1 MNFAPEPSPQSS
13 PLEEE
18 RRRKAPQVSELKSP
32 LPSEGRGQGQGS
44 KMRSLPMRVLLVG
57 AAGRMG
63 KTVLD
68 LAQNDSDIQITA
80 QSDLGDSIEP
90 EMKSCDVAIDFSQA
104 DSIDEICRAAL
115 KHGKSLVIGT
125 TGHSQQQRKTI
136 EETARSIPIV
146 LASNFSV
153 GVNVLFWLTQKASEL
168 LGSDFNPDIVET
180 HHKMK
185 KDAPS
190 GTAKT
195 LAEILTAMRNSEI
208 PIESI
213 RQGDVVGEHTV
224 IFSGP
229 GERLELS
236 HRAADRGIFARG
248 ALRAAKWIIN
258 KPPGLYSMQDVLGL

>member
-1 MNFAPEPSPQSS
+1 
-13 PLEEE
+13 
-18 RRRKAPQVSELKSP
+18 
-32 LPSEGRGQGQGS
+32 
-44 KMRSLPMRVLLVG
+44 MRVLLVG

-68 LAQNDSDIQITA
+68 LAQSDREIEIA
-80 QSDLGDSIEP
+80 ARCDLGDPIEP
-90 EMKSCDVAIDFSQA
+90 AIKNCDVAIDFSQA
-104 DSIDEICRAAL
+104 DSIDEVCRAASQR
-115 KHGKSLVIGT
+115 GKSLVIGT

-136 EETARSIPIV
+136 EETAHSVPIV

-153 GVNVLFWLTQKASEL
+153 GVNVLFWLTQKAAEL
-168 LGSDFNPDIVET
+168 LGSDFNPEIVET

-195 LAEILTAMRNSEI
+195 LAEILKVARNSEI
-208 PIESI
+208 PIQSI
-213 RQGDVVGEHTV
+213 REGEVVGEHTV

-229 GERLELS
+229 AERLELT

-248 ALRAAKWIIN
+248 ALRAAKWIVD
-258 KPPGLYSMQDVLGL
+258 KPPGLYSMQNVLGL

>member
-1 MNFAPEPSPQSS
+1 MKEA
-13 PLEEE
+13 L
-18 RRRKAPQVSELKSP
+18 V
-32 LPSEGRGQGQGS
+32 
-44 KMRSLPMRVLLVG
+44 RVLLIG

-63 KTVLD
+63 KSVLD
-68 LAQNDSDIQITA
+68 LAQSDREIEIA
-80 QSDLGDSIEP
+80 ARCDLGDAIEP
-90 EMKSCDVAIDFSQA
+90 AMTNCDAAIDFSQA

-115 KHGKSLVIGT
+115 KYGKPLVVGT

-136 EETARSIPIV
+136 EETALSIPIV

-153 GVNVLFWLTQKASEL
+153 GVNVLFWLTQKAAEF
-168 LGSDFNPDIVET
+168 LGPDFNPKIVET

-195 LAEILTAMRNSEI
+195 LADILKAVRDGEISTQ
-208 PIESI
+208 SI
-213 RQGDVVGEHTV
+213 REGDVVGEHTV
-224 IFSGP
+224 IFGGP
-229 GERLELS
+229 GESLELT
-236 HRAADRGIFARG
+236 HRAANRGIFAGG

>member
-1 MNFAPEPSPQSS
+1 MGAM
-13 PLEEE
+13 
-18 RRRKAPQVSELKSP
+18 KKSAV
-32 LPSEGRGQGQGS
+32 
-44 KMRSLPMRVLLVG
+44 RVLLIG

-63 KTVLD
+63 KSVLD
-68 LAQNDSDIQITA
+68 LAQSDREIEIATRC
-80 QSDLGDSIEP
+80 DLGDPIEP
-90 EMKSCDVAIDFSQA
+90 AMENCDVAIDFSQA
-104 DSIDEICRAAL
+104 DSIDEICRAASQ
-115 KHGKSLVIGT
+115 HDKSLVIGT

-153 GVNVLFWLTQKASEL
+153 GVNVLFWLTQKTAEF
-168 LGSDFNPDIVET
+168 LGQDFNPEIVET

-195 LAEILTAMRNSEI
+195 LADILKAVRDSEV
-208 PIESI
+208 PTQSI
-213 RQGDVVGEHTV
+213 REGDVVGEHTV

-229 GERLELS
+229 GESLELT
-236 HRAADRGIFARG
+236 HRAANRRIFAGG